1 MSRFAGA
8 LLTGAAVGAAVAATV
23 GTAAA
28 HPHKDIDQQVLLSVG
43 PGEVIVQVR
52 IAPSFTEGAAI
63 FAHIDADGDGAVS
76 ESEADA
82 FGADVIANAALKV
95 DGRRF
100 PFNAPR
106 VSVPAL
112 EWVAA
117 GLGLIEVDA
126 TAAVNLTAVERHRVD
141 FEISYADLAHEWFVQ
156 PFYFPELM
164 SALPSQSIERS
175 AAGNRVRIAFAP

>member
-1 MSRFAGA
+1 MDQRPPLIPRLAGLLLAGA
-8 LLTGAAVGAAVAATV
+8 SV

-28 HPHKDIDQQVLLSVG
+28 HPHEDIDQQVLLSVG
-43 PGEVIVQVR
+43 TDEVIVQIR
-52 IAPSFTEGAAI
+52 IAPSYTDGAAI
-63 FAHIDADGDGAVS
+63 FAHIDTDADGAIS

-82 FGADVIANAALKV
+82 FGADVIASAALKV

-100 PFNAPR
+100 AFNAPR

-117 GLGLIEVDA
+117 GIGLIEVDA
-126 TAAVNLTAVERHRVD
+126 TAAVNLTAVARHRVD
-141 FEISYADLAHEWFVQ
+141 FEISYEDLAHEWFVQ
-156 PFYFPELM
+156 PFYFPELI

-175 AAGNRVRIAFAP
+175 ASGNRVRIAFAP